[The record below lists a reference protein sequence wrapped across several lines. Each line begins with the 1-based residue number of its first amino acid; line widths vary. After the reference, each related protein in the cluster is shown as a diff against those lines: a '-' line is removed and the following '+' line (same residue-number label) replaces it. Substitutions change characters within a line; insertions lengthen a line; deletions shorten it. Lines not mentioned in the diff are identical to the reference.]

1 MAGQILFNNI
11 VADATSATFISSGG
25 KFIVNVRGDDF
36 TNVTVNI
43 QVASPND
50 PNDPKRFATLE
61 NGSFQENRTRTMDF
75 IPAGMLVRAIS
86 SGVGPGDNIFCEV
99 IQ

>member
-11 VADATSATFISSGG
+11 VVDATSDSFKSSGG

-36 TNVTVNI
+36 TGVTINI

-50 PNDPKRFATLE
+50 PSTPNRFATLE
-61 NGSFQENRTRTMDF
+61 NGSFTDNGTRTMDF

-86 SGVGPGDNIFCEV
+86 SGVGAGDNIFCEV